1 MSYISV
7 DFLLDKLYIKEFDI
21 NSNIINRVNED
32 FLSKL
37 YIKDISGSF
46 NVLKSNEKI
55 KEITIPLSK
64 YSSKRQE
71 FLVDGIN
78 LYNDFLPNY
87 QYISDFH
94 YNKTKN
100 LIDLNFFYFD
110 FKVFEVANI
119 DIENPKYEIRTI
131 ELFENITNKKYLFTI
146 KKFNEVEDNSINK
159 ETFVFSSEKIMLEE
173 FIDFIYKKD
182 PIMLVSWF
190 GDSFYFPYLINRCK
204 KLNVDYLKLSPFEK
218 FKTKKVYI
226 FDKQINIE
234 VPIGRYFIDY
244 KTLLEAYERNKIDS
258 YELITISNNVFKENK
273 HKCLNL
279 EELFK
284 NGSNEYVDK
293 VFFNVE
299 TLNRLDN
306 KLNYIKTMIEEAW
319 TMGINFDDVF
329 STIKPWTFKLYN
341 ELKKDKKVLP
351 LPLKNLEK
359 ESYTGGY
366 IHKPIEGKYSNIIS
380 FDISSNYTNIIRT
393 NNISYETIVDLN
405 DFKGNIYYNKL
416 LKIKNDIVNNGYENY
431 FINIASKEE
440 LKEIIS
446 ITKELNLI
454 ISSYGEFFYKDKVGI
469 LPKVM
474 QKIFKEREE
483 ILLEIEDCDKKIK
496 LLKKELK
503 NRGI

>member
-1 MSYISV
+1 M
-7 DFLLDKLYIKEFDI
+7 
-21 NSNIINRVNED
+21 
-32 FLSKL
+32 
-37 YIKDISGSF
+37 
-46 NVLKSNEKI
+46 
-55 KEITIPLSK
+55 
-64 YSSKRQE
+64 
-71 FLVDGIN
+71 
-78 LYNDFLPNY
+78 
-87 QYISDFH
+87 
-94 YNKTKN
+94 
-100 LIDLNFFYFD
+100 
-110 FKVFEVANI
+110 
-119 DIENPKYEIRTI
+119 
-131 ELFENITNKKYLFTI
+131 
-146 KKFNEVEDNSINK
+146 EDNSINK

-218 FKTKKVYI
+218 FKTKKIYV
-226 FDKQINIE
+226 FDNQINIE

-279 EELFK
+279 EELFE

-341 ELKKDKKVLP
+341 ELKKEKKVLP

>member
-173 FIDFIYKKD
+173 FINFIYKKD

-204 KLNVDYLKLSPFEK
+204 NLNVDYLKLSPFEK

-244 KTLLEAYERNKIDS
+244 KTLLEAYKKNKIDS
-258 YELITISNNVFKENK
+258 YELITVSNNEFKENK

-279 EELFK
+279 EELFE

-341 ELKKDKKVLP
+341 ELKKEKKVLP
-351 LPLKNLEK
+351 
-359 ESYTGGY
+359 
-366 IHKPIEGKYSNIIS
+366 
-380 FDISSNYTNIIRT
+380 
-393 NNISYETIVDLN
+393 
-405 DFKGNIYYNKL
+405 
-416 LKIKNDIVNNGYENY
+416 
-431 FINIASKEE
+431 
-440 LKEIIS
+440 S
-446 ITKELNLI
+446 IGL
-454 ISSYGEFFYKDKVGI
+454 
-469 LPKVM
+469 
-474 QKIFKEREE
+474 
-483 ILLEIEDCDKKIK
+483 
-496 LLKKELK
+496 
-503 NRGI
+503 

>member
-1 MSYISV
+1 
-7 DFLLDKLYIKEFDI
+7 
-21 NSNIINRVNED
+21 
-32 FLSKL
+32 
-37 YIKDISGSF
+37 
-46 NVLKSNEKI
+46 
-55 KEITIPLSK
+55 
-64 YSSKRQE
+64 
-71 FLVDGIN
+71 
-78 LYNDFLPNY
+78 
-87 QYISDFH
+87 
-94 YNKTKN
+94 
-100 LIDLNFFYFD
+100 
-110 FKVFEVANI
+110 
-119 DIENPKYEIRTI
+119 
-131 ELFENITNKKYLFTI
+131 
-146 KKFNEVEDNSINK
+146 
-159 ETFVFSSEKIMLEE
+159 
-173 FIDFIYKKD
+173 
-182 PIMLVSWF
+182 
-190 GDSFYFPYLINRCK
+190 
-204 KLNVDYLKLSPFEK
+204 
-218 FKTKKVYI
+218 
-226 FDKQINIE
+226 
-234 VPIGRYFIDY
+234 
-244 KTLLEAYERNKIDS
+244 
-258 YELITISNNVFKENK
+258 
-273 HKCLNL
+273 
-279 EELFK
+279 
-284 NGSNEYVDK
+284 
-293 VFFNVE
+293 
-299 TLNRLDN
+299 
-306 KLNYIKTMIEEAW
+306 MIEEAW

>member
-1 MSYISV
+1 LSYISV

-94 YNKTKN
+94 YNKTKD

-146 KKFNEVEDNSINK
+146 KKINEVKEDLNNK
-159 ETFVFSSEKIMLEE
+159 EIFVFSSEKTMLEE
-173 FIDFIYKKD
+173 FINFIYKKD

-218 FKTKKVYI
+218 FKTITKSHPSNYKSFIETLRLLNESKISFEVRTT
-226 FDKQINIE
+226 FHDKLLSLDDI
-234 VPIGRYFIDY
+234 YSMLD
-244 KTLLEAYERNKIDS
+244 LLESIKYRGIFYIQDFILGKNTFGNLDSSNGTNLSNKI
-258 YELITISNNVFKENK
+258 
-273 HKCLNL
+273 
-279 EELFK
+279 
-284 NGSNEYVDK
+284 
-293 VFFNVE
+293 
-299 TLNRLDN
+299 
-306 KLNYIKTMIEEAW
+306 
-319 TMGINFDDVF
+319 
-329 STIKPWTFKLYN
+329 
-341 ELKKDKKVLP
+341 KK
-351 LPLKNLEK
+351 
-359 ESYTGGY
+359 
-366 IHKPIEGKYSNIIS
+366 KYS
-380 FDISSNYTNIIRT
+380 FKIRFR
-393 NNISYETIVDLN
+393 N
-405 DFKGNIYYNKL
+405 F
-416 LKIKNDIVNNGYENY
+416 
-431 FINIASKEE
+431 
-440 LKEIIS
+440 
-446 ITKELNLI
+446 
-454 ISSYGEFFYKDKVGI
+454 
-469 LPKVM
+469 
-474 QKIFKEREE
+474 
-483 ILLEIEDCDKKIK
+483 
-496 LLKKELK
+496 
-503 NRGI
+503 